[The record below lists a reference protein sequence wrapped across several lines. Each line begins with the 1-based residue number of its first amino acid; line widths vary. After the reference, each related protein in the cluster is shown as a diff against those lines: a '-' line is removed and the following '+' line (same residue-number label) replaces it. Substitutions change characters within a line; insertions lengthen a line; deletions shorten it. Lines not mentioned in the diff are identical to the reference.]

1 MWLAWSFILPVLK
14 PPLSQARASK
24 LMAAI
29 PLERDVIKFVI
40 PKLDQ
45 ESTMSQKLSGKVAL
59 VTGGTSGIGLATAK
73 RFVAEGAYVFIT
85 GRRQTELDAAVNE
98 IGKNVTGIQSDVSNL
113 ADLDRLYATIKQEQ
127 GHLDV
132 IFANAGG
139 GELVPLGSITEEH
152 FDKTFN
158 TNVKGLLF
166 TVQKALPLMPEGAS
180 IILNASTT
188 SIMGTPAFSVY
199 SATKA
204 AVRSFARNW
213 TLDLKDRQIRVNAV
227 SPGFIPTPA
236 YDLLWGLSEE
246 QLKEFVASQANNIPL
261 GRAGTPDEI
270 AKAVVF
276 LASDDSSFVNGIELF
291 VDGGMAQI

>member
-1 MWLAWSFILPVLK
+1 
-14 PPLSQARASK
+14 
-24 LMAAI
+24 
-29 PLERDVIKFVI
+29 
-40 PKLDQ
+40 
-45 ESTMSQKLSGKVAL
+45 MSQKLLRKVAL

-73 RFVAEGAYVFIT
+73 RFVVEGAYVFIT
-85 GRRQTELDAAVNE
+85 GRRQPELDAAVKE
-98 IGKNVTGIQSDVSNL
+98 IGKSVTGIQGDVSNL
-113 ADLDRLYATIKQEQ
+113 ADLDRLYATIEQEQ

-132 IFANAGG
+132 LFANAGSG
-139 GELVPLGSITEEH
+139 KFVPLGSITEEH

-166 TVQKALPLMPEGAS
+166 TVQKALPLMPEGAA
-180 IILNASTT
+180 IILTASTT
-188 SIMGTPAFSVY
+188 SIKGSPAFSVY

-213 TLDLKDRQIRVNAV
+213 TLDLKERKIRVNAI
-227 SPGFIPTPA
+227 SPGTVPTPG
-236 YDLLWGLSEE
+236 YDHLGLSDEE
-246 QLKEFVASQANNIPL
+246 LQTFIDSAAISIPL
-261 GRAGTPDEI
+261 RRVGTPDEI

>member
-1 MWLAWSFILPVLK
+1 MMK
-14 PPLSQARASK
+14 K
-24 LMAAI
+24 L
-29 PLERDVIKFVI
+29 E
-40 PKLDQ
+40 
-45 ESTMSQKLSGKVAL
+45 GKVAL

-85 GRRQTELDAAVNE
+85 GRRQTELDAAVKE
-98 IGKNVTGIQSDVSNL
+98 IGENVTGVQSDASKME
-113 ADLDRLYATIKQEQ
+113 DLDRLFATIEKEQ

-139 GELVPLGSITEEH
+139 GELAPLGSITEEH

-166 TVQKALPLMPEGAS
+166 TVQKALPLLPEGAS
-180 IILNASTT
+180 IILNASIT
-188 SIMGTPAFSVY
+188 SIKGTPAFSVY

-213 TLDLKDRQIRVNAV
+213 TLDLKERKIRVNAI
-227 SPGFIPTPA
+227 SPGVVPTPG
-236 YDLLWGLSEE
+236 YNLMGLSEE
-246 QLKEFVASQANNIPL
+246 QVQDFVATQANNIPL
-261 GRAGTPDEI
+261 GRVGTPDEI

-276 LASDDSSFVNGIELF
+276 LACDDSSFVNGIELF